1 MHILDIHVCPSVTPH
16 RHSKPVSGSRVF
28 KVNTFFKTAKTDKK
42 ETIKRQISLHRF
54 KPVIFSKM
62 IQNCL
67 NQVEDW

>member
-1 MHILDIHVCPSVTPH
+1 MCPSLACLHFTQKLQA
-16 RHSKPVSGSRVF
+16 SVSQDSLRSTSF
-28 KVNTFFKTAKTDKK
+28 LFKTAKTDKK

>member
-1 MHILDIHVCPSVTPH
+1 MCPSLACLHLH
-16 RHSKPVSGSRVF
+16 RSAKPACLRI
-28 KVNTFFKTAKTDKK
+28 KVNIFFKTAKTDKK